1 MSSLHRLC
9 IHAAKANTWPH
20 FYFTEKTERMESNT
34 KSMNL
39 IHRFKSD
46 SSFKERQTA
55 GYVDLRGV
63 SGMKTMIRKFLKC
76 QPWDWMSLLKER
88 VKGEGGRKG

>member
-46 SSFKERQTA
+46 SSFRERQTA
-55 GYVDLRGV
+55 GYVDLRISFWYEDNDQKVFKSV
-63 SGMKTMIRKFLKC
+63 SHGT
-76 QPWDWMSLLKER
+76 
-88 VKGEGGRKG
+88 G